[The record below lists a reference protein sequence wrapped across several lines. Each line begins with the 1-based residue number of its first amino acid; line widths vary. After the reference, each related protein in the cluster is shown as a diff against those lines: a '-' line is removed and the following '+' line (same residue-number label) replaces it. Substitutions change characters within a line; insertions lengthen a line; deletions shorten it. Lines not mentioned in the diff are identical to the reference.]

1 MREFVSK
8 NMDSLHGKKVII
20 FCTQQIL
27 SGDGARAF
35 ADLFKRGIIQ
45 VIYAEHFF
53 MPSNI
58 FPITTNADKIKK
70 YFNKSQLKLQR
81 ASLNIA
87 NGKIKKRGFNLGSRM
102 LGFIQAPLL
111 LPFEKR
117 ANKSI
122 KLTDDCNKCGLCVST
137 CPMRNL
143 VLENNRISHNH
154 NCTACYRCVNRC
166 PQKAITVAF
175 HGKVKKHYGGL

>member
-1 MREFVSK
+1 
-8 NMDSLHGKKVII
+8 VII

-35 ADLFKRGIIQ
+35 TDLFERDYIQ

-58 FPITTNADKIKK
+58 VPITTNANRIKK
-70 YFNKSQLKLQR
+70 SFNKSKLKVQS
-81 ASLNIA
+81 ASRNVV
-87 NGKIKKRGFNLGSRM
+87 NGKIKRRGFNFGSRM
-102 LGFIQAPLL
+102 LGFLQAPIL

-122 KLTDDCNKCGLCVST
+122 KVTEDCNKCGLCVSD
-137 CPMRNL
+137 CPMKNL
-143 VLENNRISHNH
+143 VLENNLITHNH
-154 NCTACYRCVNRC
+154 NCTVCYRCVNRC
-166 PQKAITVAF
+166 PQKAITVAV
-175 HGKVKKHYGGL
+175 HGNVKKLYGGEKKKSV